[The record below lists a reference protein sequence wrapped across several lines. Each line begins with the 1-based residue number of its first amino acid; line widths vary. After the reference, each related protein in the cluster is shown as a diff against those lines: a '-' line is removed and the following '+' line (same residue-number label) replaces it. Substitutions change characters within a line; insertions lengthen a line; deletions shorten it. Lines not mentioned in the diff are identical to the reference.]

1 VSAVRSLIW
10 RLGHLVRPSRM
21 EREMGDELAFHIQSR
36 AEDLVREGLSQQD
49 AERQARLDFGGIE
62 RYKEQCR
69 DTRGVPVFEN
79 AVRDLIYAW
88 RRLRRSPVLVLV
100 ATLSLGLGIG
110 VNATLLGALSA
121 IFLRVPTMMDP
132 AGVVGVE
139 PGNSNQFS
147 FLNYRDL
154 RDSQIFADVVGSRVT
169 VLNLRSRDKVERI
182 NGLAVTANFFD
193 GLGVGAGLGRVFTR
207 DEAGP
212 ERDPRLAVLSY
223 ACWHRRFG
231 GDPAVLG
238 QTLNLNGQS
247 FVVLGVLHEQYRPV
261 TGFISPD
268 VYVPLSGLV
277 FPSLNRRVNGNSLAL
292 LGRLPSHTTPEQ
304 AQLAVTALAQQLE
317 RTYPKDNEGFS
328 RPSRVFPVRGM
339 QVRGS
344 HGLILF
350 PVLLLVLFGLVLLI
364 ACSNVAGLLLAR
376 ATARRGEFAIR
387 LALGAARARLIQSM
401 LVESFLLALLG
412 AGAGLL
418 LAVWLLPML
427 SVVTL
432 PNQQP
437 IQLSIES
444 DLTLYLY
451 GLGLALASG
460 LLCGIVPA
468 LRASDVSVLADV
480 QRAGSRGIT
489 GRLWLRHSFVV
500 GQVAASVVLLV
511 VSSLFLRSLMRIA
524 KLSPGFDLDHGV
536 VATFYLEPNRYTG
549 EAAALFADRVLE
561 RADRIPGVRS
571 SSVASVVPLAGDTSA
586 ARFQIQGRPP
596 TRNARTYLNN
606 VGPRYFDT
614 MGIRLLRGRD
624 FRPSDR
630 VGSPPV
636 AIVNEAFQRAYFPG
650 EDAVGQHVGYGGE
663 SFSEIVGLVKDSAYE
678 SVAEEPTPVL
688 YYSYAQV
695 PSLSTQAR
703 PLVVHL
709 RTDGDPAGAIRS
721 VTRAIADVDN
731 KVAFDVKT
739 IREATTFE
747 FALRRLGSVLLGSL
761 GAVGLLLATIGL
773 YGVVAYAVASRTP
786 EIGIRMALGASSH
799 RVLWSVLGQG
809 LRLVGL
815 GVAVG
820 TLLSLLMTRVIADLL
835 AGVSPTD
842 PITFVGTAIVLA
854 VTGLVA
860 SYVPAR
866 RATRIDPLMAL
877 RQE

>member
-1 VSAVRSLIW
+1 VRAVRSLIW
-10 RLGHLVRPSRM
+10 RLGNLVRSSRT
-21 EREMGDELAFHIQSR
+21 EREMGDELTFHIQSR
-36 AEDLVREGLSQQD
+36 AEDLVRKGLSSTD
-49 AERQARLDFGGIE
+49 AERQARLEFGGVE

-69 DTRGVPVFEN
+69 DTRSVPVFEN
-79 AVRDLIYAW
+79 ALRDLTYAW
-88 RRLRRSPVLVLV
+88 RSLRRSPVLVVV

-121 IFLRVPTMMDP
+121 IFLRAPTMQDP

-147 FLNYRDL
+147 FPNYRDL

-169 VLNLRSRDKVERI
+169 VLNLRSRDNVERV

-193 GLGVGAGLGRVFTR
+193 GLGVRAGIGRAFTR
-207 DEAGP
+207 DEATP

-223 ACWHRRFG
+223 ACWQRRFG

-238 QTLNLNGQS
+238 QALNLNGQS
-247 FVVLGVLHEQYRPV
+247 FLVLGVLPEQYRPV
-261 TGFISPD
+261 TGFMSPD
-268 VYVPLSGLV
+268 VYVPLSALV
-277 FPSLNRRVNGNSLAL
+277 LPNLNRRENGNGLAV
-292 LGRLPSHTTPEQ
+292 LGRLPQHTTPEQ
-304 AQLAVTALAQQLE
+304 VRSAVTALAQQLE
-317 RTYPKDNEGFS
+317 RTYPKENEGFS
-328 RPSRVFPVRGM
+328 QPSRVFPLRGM
-339 QVRGS
+339 QVRGAPE
-344 HGLILF
+344 LIVL

-376 ATARRGEFAIR
+376 ATARRGEFALR
-387 LALGAARARLIQSM
+387 LALGAGRARLIQSM
-401 LVESFLLALLG
+401 LIESFLLASLG
-412 AGAGLL
+412 AGAGSL
-418 LAVWLLPML
+418 LAVWLVPML

-437 IQLSIES
+437 VQLSIEP

-451 GLGLALASG
+451 GLGLALVSG
-460 LLCGIVPA
+460 LLCGVAPA
-468 LRASDVSVLADV
+468 LRASDVSVVADV

-489 GRLWLRHSFVV
+489 GRLWLRHALVV

-524 KLSPGFDLDHGV
+524 TLNPGFDLDHGL

-549 EAAALFADRVLE
+549 EGAALFAERVLE
-561 RADRIPGVRS
+561 RVNRIPVVRS
-571 SSVASVVPLAGDTSA
+571 STVASVIPLAGDRSA

-596 TRNARTYLNN
+596 AKNARTYINN

-614 MGIRLLRGRD
+614 MGIRLLGGRD
-624 FRPSDR
+624 FRPNDR

-636 AIVNEAFQRAYFPG
+636 VIVNEAFQRAYFPG
-650 EDAVGQHVGYGGE
+650 EDAVGQHVGYGE
-663 SFSEIVGLVKDSAYE
+663 PFSEIVGLVKDSAYA
-678 SVAEEPTPVL
+678 SVGEQPTPVL

-695 PSLSTQAR
+695 PSLSTQTR
-703 PLVVHL
+703 PLMVHL
-709 RTDGDPAGAIRS
+709 RVDSDPTSAVRS

-747 FALRRLGSVLLGSL
+747 FAMRRLGSGLLGSL
-761 GAVGLLLATIGL
+761 GAVGLLLAMIGL
-773 YGVVAYAVASRTP
+773 YGVVAYSVASRTP

-799 RVLWSVLGQG
+799 RVLWSVLNQG

-815 GVAVG
+815 GVAMG
-820 TLLSLLMTRVIADLL
+820 TVLSLLMTRVIADLV

-842 PITFVGTAIVLA
+842 PITFIGTAMVLA
-854 VTGLVA
+854 LTGLVA
-860 SYVPAR
+860 SYFPAR

-877 RQE
+877 RTE